1 MKEAEETH
9 GEWWPILPGGIKKDL
24 QVTLTLGLENQGPV
38 CQASREQRI

>member
-1 MKEAEETH
+1 M
-9 GEWWPILPGGIKKDL
+9 GSGGQFYLGGIKKDL